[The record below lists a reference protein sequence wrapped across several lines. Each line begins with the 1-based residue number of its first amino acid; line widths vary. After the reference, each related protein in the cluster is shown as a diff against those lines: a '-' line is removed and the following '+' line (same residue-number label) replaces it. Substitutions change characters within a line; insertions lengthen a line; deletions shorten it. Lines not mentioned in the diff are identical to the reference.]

1 MDLNGKSILLTN
13 YSIADFAGSE
23 INCLSLACLFT
34 QMGAD
39 VEVATLNYA
48 YPIRAEFEKKQIK
61 VKNVFFDML
70 EREHYDLI
78 WAHHAVVLDY
88 ILLELEIGAERV
100 VFSALSPFE
109 SFEAPPLYIN
119 DLSLCLAN
127 SRETAEQLLK
137 EGVRDQLV
145 YIFPNYVT
153 ESMYSCGPI
162 EGSGSLRHIAVVS
175 NHIPDEIHSAV
186 KVIRDRGAE
195 VEYFGSGNNMVLIT
209 EEILKRYDAVVTIG
223 KTVQY
228 CMALGI
234 PVYCYDIHGGPGW
247 ICESVLTKAA
257 VTNFSGRGFQKKN
270 YNVIVEEI
278 FGGYEAARKDANIL
292 REYIAHECILEKNVK
307 DVLDAVEI
315 NKPVVLE
322 NIRKDCL
329 VIKRWNRAMIQLYRY
344 NLYREMKIVEI
355 NEEKTKSVS
364 VIEKILTSA
373 IKEIRDDYRKSFAV
387 IEESI
392 ALENQKV
399 LELEKKLTNEIATRN
414 TLLQAKEAEI
424 HALMERNDLKIQLQK
439 AAHQEQIEWT
449 QADFESR
456 IKTLEGELT
465 NCQSTID
472 KNNIE
477 LNQKEANT
485 KYLMEVVELKDKQ
498 IGQIYCSRG
507 WRCILL
513 YRRIKNGVVRR
524 LRKVLHLLR
533 VAKKKQPVNPENK
546 IMDTV
551 NASKPLVT
559 VAIPVYDRTDVLV
572 ESIESILHQ
581 TYSNIEII
589 AVCDGSP
596 KETLDVV
603 RAYEAAEKIRAF
615 YFPDN
620 SGNAVRGRNKA
631 IREARG
637 EYFAFQ
643 DSDDIA
649 EPDRIEISVRYLE
662 KYSADVVYGGWRAL
676 VDGSREIDIENGQ
689 EVFSPDCDY
698 AMLKELCVP
707 CQSTVMAKTEALRKV
722 GGLKSQMRY
731 REDHELWL
739 RMAYYGYKFKSID
752 RILTN
757 LRLHDGNLELTF
769 KDGEEKWFD
778 LMQKEHQI
786 ISPMKPKIA
795 YLIPGCGTSGGIA
808 VVCQHLNR
816 LRDRGY
822 DVLMISETEETE
834 IKWFP
839 NQKVE
844 IVTMDK
850 APDNID
856 VLVAT
861 GWTTAHTALQIPAKR
876 KYYFVQSDE
885 TRFNPVGSYS
895 YEKALETY
903 SMDYQFITEAKW
915 IKNWL
920 MEDFGKNAY
929 YVPNGL
935 DPELMYCTEKRDE
948 IPNRKIRVLLEG
960 PIDIPFKAMEDAFNA
975 VNDLDCEVWCV
986 SSAGTPK
993 RGWHC
998 DKFFSNVPMEQMKYI
1013 YSNCEILLKMSKVE
1027 GFFGP
1032 PMEMMACGGTCVV
1045 GKVTGYDEYIIDG
1058 YNALT
1063 VELGDVKAAHD
1074 AVKRLIH
1081 DHKLRNELA
1090 RNGAK
1095 TAAEWRWDPSIDT
1108 LEKIFNS

>member
-23 INCLSLACLFT
+23 INCLALACLFT

-61 VKNVFFDML
+61 VKNIFFDTL

-88 ILLELEIGAERV
+88 VLLELGIGAERV

-119 DLSLCLAN
+119 SLTLCLAN

-137 EGVRDQLV
+137 EGVSGQLL
-145 YIFPNYVT
+145 YLFPNYVT
-153 ESMYSCGPI
+153 ERMYSSGPVA
-162 EGSGSLRHIAVVS
+162 GNGSLRRIAVVS
-175 NHIPDEIHSAV
+175 NHIPDEIHRAV
-186 KVIRDRGAE
+186 TVIRDRGVE
-195 VEYFGSGNNMVLIT
+195 VAYFGSGNNMVLIT
-209 EEILKRYDAVVTIG
+209 EEILKKYDAVVTIG

-247 ICESVLTKAA
+247 ICESVLTTAA
-257 VTNFSGRGFQKKN
+257 MANFSGRGFQKKN
-270 YNVIVEEI
+270 CNAIVEEI
-278 FGGYEAARKDANIL
+278 LGGYEAARADVNIL
-292 REYIAHECILEKNVK
+292 REYIARECILEKNAD
-307 DVLDAVEI
+307 DVFNVI
-315 NKPVVLE
+315 VRSKPVELE
-322 NIRKDCL
+322 KIRKNCL
-329 VIKRWNRAMIQLYRY
+329 ATKRWNRAMIQLYRY
-344 NLYREMKIVEI
+344 NLYREMKIVEL
-355 NEEKTKSVS
+355 NEERTESIS
-364 VIEKILTSA
+364 AIEKMLTSA
-373 IKEIRDDYRKSFAV
+373 INEIRDDYRKSFAV
-387 IEESI
+387 IEDSV
-392 ALENQKV
+392 ALKNQKI
-399 LELEKKLTNEIATRN
+399 LELEKKLADEITAKA
-414 TLLQAKEAEI
+414 TLLQEKEAY
-424 HALMERNDLKIQLQK
+424 
-439 AAHQEQIEWT
+439 QEQIKKA
-449 QADFESR
+449 QSDFEVR
-456 IKTLEGELT
+456 VKALEEELS
-465 NCQSTID
+465 NCQMIIEKNKID
-472 KNNIE
+472 
-477 LNQKEANT
+477 LDQKEANT
-485 KYLMEVVELKDKQ
+485 RYLLEVVELKDKQ
-498 IGQIYCSRG
+498 IGQIYCSKG

-513 YRRIKNGVVRR
+513 YRRIKNGMVRR
-524 LRKVLHLLR
+524 LRRLLSLFQ
-533 VAKKKQPVNPENK
+533 VAKKEQPVNLENK
-546 IMDTV
+546 IVDTID
-551 NASKPLVT
+551 ASKPLVT
-559 VAIPVYDRTDVLV
+559 VAIPVYDRTNVLV
-572 ESIESILHQ
+572 ESVESILHQ
-581 TYSNIEII
+581 TYPNIEII

-596 KETLDVV
+596 KETLDIV
-603 RAYEAAEKIRAF
+603 RAYEAAGKIRAF

-637 EYFAFQ
+637 KYFAFQ

-649 EPDRIEISVRYLE
+649 EPDRIDISVRYIE

-786 ISPMKPKIA
+786 LRPMKPKIA

-839 NQKVE
+839 NQRVE

-850 APDNID
+850 APNNID

-920 MEDFGKNAY
+920 MESFGKNAY

-935 DPELMYCTEKRDE
+935 DPEIMYCTEKRNE

-975 VNDLDCEVWCV
+975 VNDLDCEVWCI

-993 RGWHC
+993 RGWRC
-998 DKFFSNVPMEQMKYI
+998 DKFFNNVPMEQMKYI

-1063 VELGDVKAAHD
+1063 VDLGDVQAAHD
-1074 AVKRLIH
+1074 AVERLIH
-1081 DHKLRNELA
+1081 DHKLRNKLA
-1090 RNGAK
+1090 QNGAK
-1095 TAAEWRWDPSIDT
+1095 TASEWRWEPSIDT